1 VRPLPIAGLDPA
13 GGGSKDPEVTRLK
26 KQDADTE
33 GVRIKIAGGEIHEH
47 GQKHGKPASA
57 VIEFQCDPD
66 RTGLEGLTT
75 EKSGDSD
82 KNKED
87 KDKEE
92 EESKKRFRR
101 EDDDDKKEGD
111 GEEEGDDKDKD
122 NSGDKADGEQDT
134 SDRSL
139 QLKSFGLVDDKYYI
153 LRLDWKTKY
162 ACENYLSDNPSDSS
176 GSGHWGFFTWMII
189 M

>member
-1 VRPLPIAGLDPA
+1 M
-13 GGGSKDPEVTRLK
+13 K
-26 KQDADTE
+26 KQDPDTE

-57 VIEFQCDPD
+57 VIEFQCDHD
-66 RTGLEGLTT
+66 RTGLEGLKT
-75 EKSGDSD
+75 EESKD
-82 KNKED
+82 ED
-87 KDKEE
+87 KDKEDGDDNKE
-92 EESKKRFRR
+92 EKKRFRR
-101 EDDDDKKEGD
+101 DDDDD
-111 GEEEGDDKDKD
+111 DDDDEEDDDKDKED
-122 NSGDKADGEQDT
+122 SGDTADT

-176 GSGHWGFFTWMII
+176 GGGHWGFFTWLII

>member
-1 VRPLPIAGLDPA
+1 VAEARPLPIAGLDPG

-47 GQKHGKPASA
+47 GQKRGKPASA

-66 RTGLEGLTT
+66 RTGLEGLVT
-75 EKSGDSD
+75 EKSEDSD
-82 KNKED
+82 KNE
-87 KDKEE
+87 KDDGEKR
-92 EESKKRFRR
+92 KRFRR
-101 EDDDDKKEGD
+101 DDDDDEEGD
-111 GEEEGDDKDKD
+111 GEEKGDDKSEDD
-122 NSGDKADGEQDT
+122 SGDKTDGDQDT

-162 ACENYLSDNPSDSS
+162 ACENYLRDNPSDSN
-176 GSGHWGFFTWMII
+176 GGGHWGFFTWLII